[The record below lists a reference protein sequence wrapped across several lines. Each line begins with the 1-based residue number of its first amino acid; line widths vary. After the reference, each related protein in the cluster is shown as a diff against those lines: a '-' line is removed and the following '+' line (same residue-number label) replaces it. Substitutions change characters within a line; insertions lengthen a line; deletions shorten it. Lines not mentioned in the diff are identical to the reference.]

1 IILRGGT
8 HGPNWDA
15 QSVAKVTNKLGEDAR
30 LMIDASHA
38 NSGKDHVRQVEVT
51 RGIAQQIA
59 AGNEHIAGIMM
70 ESFLEGG
77 AQSLDEKGIASLKY
91 GQSITDAC
99 MDMDDT
105 VELLAE
111 LAAAVRTRRATR

>member
-1 IILRGGT
+1 M
-8 HGPNWDA
+8 
-15 QSVAKVTNKLGEDAR
+15 AKTTEKLGENAR

-51 RGIAQQIA
+51 RGIAKQIA
-59 AGNEHIAGIMM
+59 QGNENIAGIMM

-77 AQSLDEKGIASLKY
+77 AQSLDEKGIEGLTY

-99 MDMDDT
+99 MDIDDT
-105 VELLAE
+105 VDLLAE
-111 LAAAVRTRRATR
+111 LASAVRARREAR